1 MPTRRRN
8 NFPVSNDHWTETGVV
23 SRDQLEPSKQTDL
36 PLHPAVIALARLI
49 GRDAARQYAL
59 AVAGVPVND
68 NQRGEGG

>member
-1 MPTRRRN
+1 M
-8 NFPVSNDHWTETGVV
+8 